1 MSALAQILNRNLYYS
16 VKDDRHNKECSVM
29 FRYCFYVLAGAAMLT
44 HSLAGKEQTGNDMNQ
59 TKSANIVS
67 LRAQVG
73 AYYFESADLDATA
86 RMLSEFPGRAP
97 IWGWHNHSHKVMEQQ
112 IDLAA
117 DNGITFFAFDWYWHD
132 NGRAIN
138 TQKIKQDRLHTGL
151 NLYLK
156 AKNHRRLKF
165 CLLVANH
172 QGFEINGPEAWNQAA
187 DFWMP
192 YFKDPQYL
200 LVDGKPLVI
209 IFNRKGGNKA
219 GLPGVA
225 IAGCWE
231 GPREIGYTH
240 LTHYNAI
247 PHWEEGLEEHKF
259 QELVEYHES
268 LWTGTKEQPYIPCVV
283 SGWDRRP
290 REDPK
295 LSNQKYCWYYPDRT
309 PEAFQ
314 AHLQKA
320 VDWMDKHPDQTTAER
335 IVVLYDCNEL
345 GEGGYIIPT
354 NGDPE
359 GSYLN
364 AVRSVVM
371 PGQ

>member
-1 MSALAQILNRNLYYS
+1 
-16 VKDDRHNKECSVM
+16 M
-29 FRYCFYVLAGAAMLT
+29 FRYCLYMMAGAVLLA
-44 HSLAGKEQTGNDMNQ
+44 HSASGKEPTGNQMNQ
-59 TKSANIVS
+59 TKSAKTVS

-73 AYYFESADLDATA
+73 AYYFESADLDATP
-86 RMLSEFPGRAP
+86 RMLSEFPGREP
-97 IWGWHNHSHKVMEQQ
+97 LWGWHNHSRKAMEQQ

-117 DNGITFFAFDWYWHD
+117 DNGITFLAFDWYWHD

-138 TQKIKQDRLHTGL
+138 TKKIKQDRLHTGL

-156 AKNHRRLKF
+156 AKNQRRLKF

-172 QGFEINGPEAWNQAA
+172 QGFEINGPEAWKQAA

-192 YFKDPQYL
+192 YFKNPQYL

-209 IFNRKGGNKA
+209 IFNSKGGNQAGFAYMQEAAKKA

-231 GPREIGYTH
+231 SPREIGYTH

-268 LWTGTKEQPYIPCVV
+268 LWTGTQEQPYIPCVV

-295 LSNQKYCWYYPDRT
+295 LANQKYCWYYPDRT
-309 PEAFQ
+309 PDAFQ

-320 VDWMDKHPDQTTAER
+320 VDWMDKHPDQTTTER
-335 IVVLYDCNEL
+335 IVVVYAWNEL

-354 NGDPE
+354 QGDPE
-359 GSYLN
+359 GYYLK

-371 PGQ
+371 PGK